1 MYILASALYI
11 LYQNAYF
18 GLGLGVLNHYTCT
31 ALECVVNSV
40 YVIMTSLSNEYTMCV
55 LWVGILVLVV
65 VRRSALGSRNLLITD
80 QVEDFILG
88 QTLRSIPSNNIRSY
102 KLIFQPFTPFI
113 QTKKIYNKWKIS
125 SLVKP

>member
-18 GLGLGVLNHYTCT
+18 GLGLGILKHYTCT

-40 YVIMTSLSNEYTMCV
+40 YIINDIIEYTMCV

>member
-11 LYQNAYF
+11 LYQNAYL

-40 YVIMTSLSNEYTMCV
+40 YIINDIIEYTMCV

>member
-1 MYILASALYI
+1 
-11 LYQNAYF
+11 
-18 GLGLGVLNHYTCT
+18 
-31 ALECVVNSV
+31 
-40 YVIMTSLSNEYTMCV
+40 MCV

-88 QTLRSIPSNNIRSY
+88 QTLRSIPSNNVRSY